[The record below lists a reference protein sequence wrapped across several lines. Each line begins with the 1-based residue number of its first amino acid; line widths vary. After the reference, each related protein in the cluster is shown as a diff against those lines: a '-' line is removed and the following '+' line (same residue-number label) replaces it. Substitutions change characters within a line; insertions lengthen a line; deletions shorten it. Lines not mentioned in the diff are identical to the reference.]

1 MNSLESTIAAIR
13 EAGLVARRSPEGGNC
28 IVGGLRETLTPD
40 GVQLAEYP
48 FVISPDHDGWR
59 LRTTHV
65 GRGELETTHGTLSE
79 LLQALK
85 VWSEE
90 RRRERMAPLGERAST
105 WFVDPPLAEA
115 SVSMAFAPLE
125 ALGLLRSFDSD
136 LIWLRQFSR
145 FGGREPTVVLEPPNT
160 AWTDVSEGE
169 SDVGPYIFGRIC
181 VDDLSDDQLLTFV
194 TRSSFGVDS
203 LIVAWGTS
211 DVATGISDLR
221 RVLEERRAAKRLPIE
236 ESLQRRFIRRVLA
249 VEKSG
254 GFIVTAVRGDTA
266 RFMLILTG
274 ASMIGTVLRSHGVS
288 PISAIPRDEIGYRVS
303 PIF

>member
-1 MNSLESTIAAIR
+1 MR
-13 EAGLVARRSPEGGNC
+13 
-28 IVGGLRETLTPD
+28 
-40 GVQLAEYP
+40 LAEYP
-48 FVISPDHDGWR
+48 FVVSPDHDGWR

-90 RRRERMAPLGERAST
+90 RRRERMASSAESARARS
-105 WFVDPPLAEA
+105 VDPQSLAES

-125 ALGLLRSFDSD
+125 ALRLLRSFDSD

-160 AWTDVSEGE
+160 AWTDVCEGE

-181 VDDLSDDQLLTFV
+181 VDDLSDDQLLTFL

-203 LIVAWGTS
+203 LIVVWGTS

-236 ESLQRRFIRRVLA
+236 ESYQRRFIRRVLTID
-249 VEKSG
+249 KSG
-254 GFIVTAVRGDTA
+254 GFIVTTVRGDTS

-274 ASMIGTVLRSHGVS
+274 ASTIGTVLRRHGVS
-288 PISAIPRDEIGYRVS
+288 PISAIPRDEVGYRVS